1 MKSQECEKG
10 YYIFMKMCIFTKNIN
25 FKIKSCIAKETYLS

>member
-1 MKSQECEKG
+1 MKSQKCEKG

-25 FKIKSCIAKETYLS
+25 LKIKSYIAKTTYLS